1 MAERRLKRGS
11 TRGHRLRH
19 AWIVLGG
26 LTTAVLLWYA
36 TPAVLGRLEFFRIRR
51 VEIAGT
57 QYLAPADIIAALG
70 LDERAN
76 VFDDLA
82 AAGKELRSLPGV
94 RSAIVRRRLPGT
106 LEIVVEE
113 AVPVAL
119 APRGA
124 SLKMLDST
132 GGVLPFDPAATAPDL
147 PIAATVDGSIA
158 RVLASVRASDP
169 ALFGRV
175 EAARRVQDD
184 VILEVDGGR
193 RIWLGPAVTAE
204 DIRAVSA
211 VAEDLARQGRSYV
224 DLDGR
229 FDGQVIVRGAGT

>member
-1 MAERRLKRGS
+1 LAERRLRRGS
-11 TRGHRLRH
+11 PRGRRLRH

-36 TPAVLGRLEFFRIRR
+36 TPRVLGRLEFFQIRR

-70 LDERAN
+70 LDERAS
-76 VFDDLA
+76 VFDDLV
-82 AAGKELRSLPGV
+82 AAGNELRSLPGV
-94 RSAIVRRRLPGT
+94 RSAVVRRRLPGT

-124 SLKMLDST
+124 SLRMLDST

-147 PIAATVDGSIA
+147 PIAVSVDGSVA
-158 RVLASVRASDP
+158 RVLARVRASDP

-175 EAARRVQDD
+175 EAARRIQDD

-193 RIWLGPAVTAE
+193 RIWFGPAVTAE

-211 VAEDLARQGRSYV
+211 VAEDLARQGRSYEE
-224 DLDGR
+224 LDGR
-229 FDGQVIVRGAGT
+229 FDGQVIVRWAGT